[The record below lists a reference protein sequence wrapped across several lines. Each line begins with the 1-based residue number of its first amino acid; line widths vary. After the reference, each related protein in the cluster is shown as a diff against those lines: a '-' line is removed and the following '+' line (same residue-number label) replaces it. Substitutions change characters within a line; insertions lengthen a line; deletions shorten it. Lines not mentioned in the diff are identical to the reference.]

1 MIGIE
6 MTGSN
11 IHIVSGVLSGRGVR
25 ILNAFSIKTP
35 WGSLRNGYIKNIKG
49 LAEEIRGAL
58 LDHNL
63 IKERQICFVVDG
75 TALKR
80 KEVEVP
86 YEKREIVLQLMQ
98 REMGELIADEDH
110 ILDYIV
116 KDIFRKNSKKYM
128 KCILYAIPKV
138 FLKDYQGLCE
148 ESRLNLKSIDTLNE
162 SIIKQ
167 LDKKDIGIIKEFSEP
182 KKKKKLKKP
191 KKKNTELVDSFNED
205 LESEVETEEFQNVRI
220 EGKVKLW
227 VGLYYEKIKIMTNGI
242 DGDIFTKTIIL
253 EAGSLDLGNETEY
266 ESEMEE
272 EKNMMILYM
281 KEIKQFLAFQKSVLP
296 DQPVESIY
304 LYGEFSMLSKM
315 CELTTAMVEIPTTH
329 LPVPK
334 GVKGIY
340 DTDYPKYAGA
350 IGCLLKS

>member
-11 IHIVSGVLSGRGVR
+11 IHIVSGVLSVRGVR
-25 ILNAFSIKTP
+25 ILDSFSITTP
-35 WGSLRNGYIKNIKG
+35 WGALRNGYIKNIKG

-63 IKERQICFVVDG
+63 IRERQICFVVDG

-86 YEKREIVLQLMQ
+86 FEKREIVLQLMQ

-116 KDIFRKNSKKYM
+116 KDIYKKNNKKYM
-128 KCILYAIPKV
+128 KCILYAIPKI

-182 KKKKKLKKP
+182 KKKKKVKKP
-191 KKKNTELVDSFNED
+191 RKKKAGLTDSFHED
-205 LESEVETEEFQNVRI
+205 QEIDDETDEFQNVRI
-220 EGKVKLW
+220 EGQVKLW
-227 VGLYYEKIKIMTNGI
+227 IGLYYEKIKIMTNGI
-242 DGDIFTKTIIL
+242 DGDIFTKTIML
-253 EAGSLDLGNETEY
+253 EGMNLDLGGDTEY

-304 LYGEFSMLSKM
+304 LYGEFSMLSRM
-315 CELTTAMVEIPTTH
+315 CELTAAMVDIPTSH

-334 GVKGIY
+334 GVRGIY
-340 DTDYPKYAGA
+340 ETDYPKYAGA
-350 IGCLLKS
+350 IGCLLNS

>member
-25 ILNAFSIKTP
+25 ILGAFSITTP

-63 IKERQICFVVDG
+63 IRERQICFVVDG

-86 YEKREIVLQLMQ
+86 CEKREIVLQLMQ

-116 KDIFRKNSKKYM
+116 KDVFKKNNKKYM
-128 KCILYAIPKV
+128 KCILYAIPKI

-148 ESRLNLKSIDTLNE
+148 ESRLNLKGIDTLNE

-167 LDKKDIGIIKEFSEP
+167 LDKKDIGIIKEYPQP
-182 KKKKKLKKP
+182 KKKKKVKKP
-191 KKKNTELVDSFNED
+191 RKKITGVSENFDDDQELNE
-205 LESEVETEEFQNVRI
+205 EAEEFQDVRI

-227 VGLYYEKIKIMTNGI
+227 IGLYYEKIKIMTNGI
-242 DGDIFTKTIIL
+242 DGDIFTKTIML
-253 EAGSLDLGNETEY
+253 EGINQDLGGDMGY

-281 KEIKQFLAFQKSVLP
+281 KEIKQFLAFQSSVLP

-315 CELTTAMVEIPTTH
+315 CELTAAMVDIPTSH

-334 GVKGIY
+334 GVRGIY

>member
-25 ILNAFSIKTP
+25 ILSAFSITTP
-35 WGSLRNGYIKNIKG
+35 WGAIRNGYIKNIKG

-63 IKERQICFVVDG
+63 IRERQISFVVDG

-116 KDIFRKNSKKYM
+116 KDIIKKNNKKYM
-128 KCILYAIPKV
+128 KCILYAIPKI

-167 LDKKDIGIIKEFSEP
+167 LDKKDIGIIKEISEP
-182 KKKKKLKKP
+182 KKRKKVKKHT
-191 KKKNTELVDSFNED
+191 KNSGLVDRFNED
-205 LESEVETEEFQNVRI
+205 SELDVETGEFHNVRI

-242 DGDIFTKTIIL
+242 DGDVFTKTIIL
-253 EAGSLDLGNETEY
+253 EVGNLDLGSDTEY
-266 ESEMEE
+266 ESDMEE

-315 CELTTAMVEIPTTH
+315 CELTSAMVDIPTSH

-334 GVKGIY
+334 GVRGIY

>member
-11 IHIVSGVLSGRGVR
+11 IHIVSGILSGRGVR
-25 ILNAFSIKTP
+25 ILDAFSITTP

-63 IKERQICFVVDG
+63 IRERQICFVVDG

-86 YEKREIVLQLMQ
+86 CEKREIVLQLMQ

-116 KDIFRKNSKKYM
+116 KDVFKKNNKKYM
-128 KCILYAIPKV
+128 KCILYAIPKI

-148 ESRLNLKSIDTLNE
+148 ENRLNLKGIDTLNE

-167 LDKKDIGIIKEFSEP
+167 LDKKDIGIIKEYPEP
-182 KKKKKLKKP
+182 KKKKKVKKP
-191 KKKNTELVDSFNED
+191 RKKITGVAENFDDDQELNE
-205 LESEVETEEFQNVRI
+205 EVEEFQDVRI
-220 EGKVKLW
+220 EGKLKLW

-242 DGDIFTKTIIL
+242 DGDIFTKTIML
-253 EAGSLDLGNETEY
+253 EGMNQDLGSDMGY

-315 CELTTAMVEIPTTH
+315 CELAAAMVDIPTSL

-334 GVKGIY
+334 GVRGIY